1 VLSSAINHSTCVCHK
16 AEHAGVGRTV
26 VVESTLH
33 SRRKRV
39 GSHCYLKPVVAMG
52 RASEVRL
59 GEGVAPAVSA
69 VSSGAVPAVPVGDV
83 KEVKVEGDS
92 GRGRDASADA
102 GGSATTDVLN
112 GGSTQ
117 TETQPLPDTAN
128 ASRHSDVIHS
138 QPHVKYAPAES
149 GDRGGGGGID
159 DGELALKRCVCVCV
173 CVCVIQY

>member
-1 VLSSAINHSTCVCHK
+1 
-16 AEHAGVGRTV
+16 
-26 VVESTLH
+26 
-33 SRRKRV
+33 
-39 GSHCYLKPVVAMG
+39 MG

-69 VSSGAVPAVPVGDV
+69 VSAVSAGAVPTVSAGSVQAVPVGDV
-83 KEVKVEGDS
+83 KEVEVDGDS
-92 GRGRDASADA
+92 GRGRDASVGGGGGGGADA
-102 GGSATTDVLN
+102 DALN

-117 TETQPLPDTAN
+117 TGTQPLPDTAN

-138 QPHVKYAPAES
+138 QPHVKCALAEG

-173 CVCVIQY
+173 CVCVCACVIQY